1 MLQYIKKYIKGWL
14 LGIIFFFIFLSFT
27 FWGVGDIFSGSK
39 NHIAKIG
46 KNKIS
51 TEYFRSEFQR
61 NVNFLSKNK
70 KLDKLELESTAYETL
85 KNIATRQLILN
96 SAVSANIKIS
106 KDVLKKRVYEN
117 KDFIDNVKGEFDK
130 NLYKRF
136 VIRNFGSEELYLDTL
151 EKQIIIE
158 LISDYYENKINYPEN
173 LTKKIYNQLEEK
185 KEFDIASIDKSFLRS
200 SQKSPKEES
209 LSEHYN
215 KNKDKYFFGERRSFT
230 YIFQNLEKIKKKINL
245 TEEEILEAYD
255 LQKTDFATEEK
266 RKVEQIVF
274 SDEQIG
280 NEIFKSINKD
290 SNFKEIAKNNEK
302 DASYINLGT
311 VEKKQLFDEFA
322 DAVFEL
328 NNNNY
333 TSLIKTDIGWH
344 VLKVTEIIESKIKK
358 IDEVKDKIKNNLSLD
373 KAYDELDSLIIE
385 VENNI
390 LDGNNLE
397 EISNKLNLELNNFKL
412 IEKNSFFNSDL
423 PDEIK
428 IDNFFNELYNQEMDS
443 DLYIEEVENGFF
455 IINVNK
461 IDAKK
466 QMTFDEAYNKIKE
479 NVQEEI
485 VKEKIKTISKEFNE
499 NLKNNVEFMKISDAL
514 DMSSRTTKKIN
525 REDLIKQGLTIDIVN
540 NVFKSEKNS
549 IHENETD
556 DKFFVIK
563 VLSDSST
570 EFDQK
575 KFDEI
580 KKDINTVYGID
591 NFQQITKILEKKFPV
606 SINKNLLND
615 YIDSL
620 QY

>member
-1 MLQYIKKYIKGWL
+1 MK
-14 LGIIFFFIFLSFT
+14 
-27 FWGVGDIFSGSK
+27 
-39 NHIAKIG
+39 
-46 KNKIS
+46 
-51 TEYFRSEFQR
+51 
-61 NVNFLSKNK
+61 
-70 KLDKLELESTAYETL
+70 
-85 KNIATRQLILN
+85 
-96 SAVSANIKIS
+96 
-106 KDVLKKRVYEN
+106 
-117 KDFIDNVKGEFDK
+117 
-130 NLYKRF
+130 
-136 VIRNFGSEELYLDTL
+136 
-151 EKQIIIE
+151 
-158 LISDYYENKINYPEN
+158 
-173 LTKKIYNQLEEK
+173 
-185 KEFDIASIDKSFLRS
+185 
-200 SQKSPKEES
+200 
-209 LSEHYN
+209 
-215 KNKDKYFFGERRSFT
+215 
-230 YIFQNLEKIKKKINL
+230 
-245 TEEEILEAYD
+245 
-255 LQKTDFATEEK
+255 
-266 RKVEQIVF
+266 
-274 SDEQIG
+274 
-280 NEIFKSINKD
+280 
-290 SNFKEIAKNNEK
+290 
-302 DASYINLGT
+302 
-311 VEKKQLFDEFA
+311 KKQLFDEFA

-499 NLKNNVEFMKISDAL
+499 NLKNNVEFMKISDSL

>member
-1 MLQYIKKYIKGWL
+1 M
-14 LGIIFFFIFLSFT
+14 
-27 FWGVGDIFSGSK
+27 
-39 NHIAKIG
+39 
-46 KNKIS
+46 
-51 TEYFRSEFQR
+51 
-61 NVNFLSKNK
+61 
-70 KLDKLELESTAYETL
+70 
-85 KNIATRQLILN
+85 
-96 SAVSANIKIS
+96 
-106 KDVLKKRVYEN
+106 
-117 KDFIDNVKGEFDK
+117 
-130 NLYKRF
+130 
-136 VIRNFGSEELYLDTL
+136 
-151 EKQIIIE
+151 
-158 LISDYYENKINYPEN
+158 
-173 LTKKIYNQLEEK
+173 
-185 KEFDIASIDKSFLRS
+185 
-200 SQKSPKEES
+200 
-209 LSEHYN
+209 
-215 KNKDKYFFGERRSFT
+215 
-230 YIFQNLEKIKKKINL
+230 
-245 TEEEILEAYD
+245 
-255 LQKTDFATEEK
+255 
-266 RKVEQIVF
+266 
-274 SDEQIG
+274 
-280 NEIFKSINKD
+280 
-290 SNFKEIAKNNEK
+290 
-302 DASYINLGT
+302 
-311 VEKKQLFDEFA
+311 
-322 DAVFEL
+322 
-328 NNNNY
+328 
-333 TSLIKTDIGWH
+333 
-344 VLKVTEIIESKIKK
+344 
-358 IDEVKDKIKNNLSLD
+358 KDKIKNNLSLD

-499 NLKNNVEFMKISDAL
+499 NLKNNVEFMKISDSL

>member
-1 MLQYIKKYIKGWL
+1 M
-14 LGIIFFFIFLSFT
+14 
-27 FWGVGDIFSGSK
+27 
-39 NHIAKIG
+39 
-46 KNKIS
+46 
-51 TEYFRSEFQR
+51 
-61 NVNFLSKNK
+61 
-70 KLDKLELESTAYETL
+70 
-85 KNIATRQLILN
+85 
-96 SAVSANIKIS
+96 
-106 KDVLKKRVYEN
+106 
-117 KDFIDNVKGEFDK
+117 
-130 NLYKRF
+130 
-136 VIRNFGSEELYLDTL
+136 
-151 EKQIIIE
+151 
-158 LISDYYENKINYPEN
+158 
-173 LTKKIYNQLEEK
+173 
-185 KEFDIASIDKSFLRS
+185 
-200 SQKSPKEES
+200 
-209 LSEHYN
+209 
-215 KNKDKYFFGERRSFT
+215 
-230 YIFQNLEKIKKKINL
+230 
-245 TEEEILEAYD
+245 
-255 LQKTDFATEEK
+255 
-266 RKVEQIVF
+266 
-274 SDEQIG
+274 
-280 NEIFKSINKD
+280 
-290 SNFKEIAKNNEK
+290 
-302 DASYINLGT
+302 
-311 VEKKQLFDEFA
+311 
-322 DAVFEL
+322 
-328 NNNNY
+328 
-333 TSLIKTDIGWH
+333 
-344 VLKVTEIIESKIKK
+344 
-358 IDEVKDKIKNNLSLD
+358 KDKIKNNLSLD

-499 NLKNNVEFMKISDAL
+499 NLKNNVEFMKISDSL

-606 SINKNLLND
+606 SVNKNLLND

>member
-1 MLQYIKKYIKGWL
+1 
-14 LGIIFFFIFLSFT
+14 
-27 FWGVGDIFSGSK
+27 
-39 NHIAKIG
+39 
-46 KNKIS
+46 
-51 TEYFRSEFQR
+51 
-61 NVNFLSKNK
+61 
-70 KLDKLELESTAYETL
+70 
-85 KNIATRQLILN
+85 
-96 SAVSANIKIS
+96 
-106 KDVLKKRVYEN
+106 
-117 KDFIDNVKGEFDK
+117 
-130 NLYKRF
+130 
-136 VIRNFGSEELYLDTL
+136 
-151 EKQIIIE
+151 
-158 LISDYYENKINYPEN
+158 
-173 LTKKIYNQLEEK
+173 
-185 KEFDIASIDKSFLRS
+185 
-200 SQKSPKEES
+200 
-209 LSEHYN
+209 
-215 KNKDKYFFGERRSFT
+215 
-230 YIFQNLEKIKKKINL
+230 
-245 TEEEILEAYD
+245 
-255 LQKTDFATEEK
+255 
-266 RKVEQIVF
+266 
-274 SDEQIG
+274 
-280 NEIFKSINKD
+280 
-290 SNFKEIAKNNEK
+290 
-302 DASYINLGT
+302 
-311 VEKKQLFDEFA
+311 
-322 DAVFEL
+322 
-328 NNNNY
+328 
-333 TSLIKTDIGWH
+333 
-344 VLKVTEIIESKIKK
+344 
-358 IDEVKDKIKNNLSLD
+358 VKDKIKNNLSLD

-499 NLKNNVEFMKISDAL
+499 NLKNNVEFMKISDSL